1 MTISKL
7 KKFYKNVLVIKH
19 VYLWMNSIKMSLIV
33 KMIREHSQSAIEKS
47 IKDKKI
53 NRAKLTILNLTKK
66 DKDQ

>member
-1 MTISKL
+1 MTISKF

-19 VYLWMNSIKMSLIV
+19 VYPWMNSIKMTLMV
-33 KMIREHSQSAIEKS
+33 KMIREHSQSAIKKS

-53 NRAKLTILNLTKK
+53 NRAKPTILNLREK